1 MIIFHNGH
9 VEPVPKRYH
18 IFCSPINADLKKLKF
33 AEKLKNYNLP
43 KKVRTNLEWSDK
55 KIQKQFWNSE
65 TISNK
70 NPTRDFDISTKNVI
84 CITLIYIHWYMGSGL
99 KLS

>member
-43 KKVRTNLEWSDK
+43 KKKFT
-55 KIQKQFWNSE
+55 
-65 TISNK
+65 
-70 NPTRDFDISTKNVI
+70 PT
-84 CITLIYIHWYMGSGL
+84 
-99 KLS
+99 